1 MNHYMTLIDSEKYAT
16 FSCIHCLFALHD
28 FLLFRCGS
36 IEFGTTVQLFQW
48 TIYVQFLY
56 DDQRQ

>member
-1 MNHYMTLIDSEKYAT
+1 MNHYMTLINSEEYAT
-16 FSCIHCLFALHD
+16 FSCIDCLFALHD
-28 FLLFRCGS
+28 FLLFRSGS
-36 IEFGTTVQLFQW
+36 IEFDTTVQLFQW